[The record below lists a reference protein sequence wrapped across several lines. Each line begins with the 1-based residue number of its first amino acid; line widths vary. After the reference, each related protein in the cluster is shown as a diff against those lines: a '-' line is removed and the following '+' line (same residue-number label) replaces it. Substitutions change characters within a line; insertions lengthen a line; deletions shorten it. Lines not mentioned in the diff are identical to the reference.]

1 MHSWLYHFYVFI
13 LPQELCFD
21 KKMWMRG
28 WKRYC
33 VCHLVLGIPS
43 LLQVLMWFL
52 KSADLFLI
60 QSKLICPLLYLLVS
74 RHINNPPHPLSPAGW
89 KDGPENPP
97 QFDSSRVG
105 HVGRAGWLRC
115 SGSLRPTSVVLSH
128 LPTKREGEL
137 HSEGPEGGMSR
148 SAGEN
153 PRICRVVR
161 LNESHHHGGSLCQEL
176 PQANNVACG
185 GAD

>member
-1 MHSWLYHFYVFI
+1 MLWQKNVNERLKTI
-13 LPQELCFD
+13 LCVSLSA
-21 KKMWMRG
+21 
-28 WKRYC
+28 RYPTPLAGVDVILKIC
-33 VCHLVLGIPS
+33 WFVLNPK
-43 LLQVLMWFL
+43 Q
-52 KSADLFLI
+52 ADLPT
-60 QSKLICPLLYLLVS
+60 PLPPCIS
-74 RHINNPPHPLSPAGW
+74 AHKQPPHPLSPAGW

>member
-1 MHSWLYHFYVFI
+1 MLWQKNVNERLKTI
-13 LPQELCFD
+13 LCVSLSA
-21 KKMWMRG
+21 
-28 WKRYC
+28 RYPTPPAGVDVILKIC
-33 VCHLVLGIPS
+33 WFVLNPK
-43 LLQVLMWFL
+43 Q
-52 KSADLFLI
+52 ADLPT
-60 QSKLICPLLYLLVS
+60 PLPPCIS
-74 RHINNPPHPLSPAGW
+74 AHKQPPPHPLSPAGW

>member
-1 MHSWLYHFYVFI
+1 MLWQKNVNERLKTI
-13 LPQELCFD
+13 LCVSLSA
-21 KKMWMRG
+21 
-28 WKRYC
+28 RYPTPPAGVDVILKIC
-33 VCHLVLGIPS
+33 WFVLNPK
-43 LLQVLMWFL
+43 Q
-52 KSADLFLI
+52 ADLPA
-60 QSKLICPLLYLLVS
+60 PLPPCIS
-74 RHINNPPHPLSPAGW
+74 AHKQPPHPLSPAGW

>member
-1 MHSWLYHFYVFI
+1 MLWQKNVNERLKTI
-13 LPQELCFD
+13 LCVSLSA
-21 KKMWMRG
+21 
-28 WKRYC
+28 RYPTPPAGVDVILKIC
-33 VCHLVLGIPS
+33 WFVLNPK
-43 LLQVLMWFL
+43 Q
-52 KSADLFLI
+52 ADLPTPLPPCISAHKQPPPPPLPCWLKGWSWEPPTVRLI
-60 QSKLICPLLYLLVS
+60 PCW
-74 RHINNPPHPLSPAGW
+74 A
-89 KDGPENPP
+89 
-97 QFDSSRVG
+97 
-105 HVGRAGWLRC
+105 VGRAGWLRC

>member
-1 MHSWLYHFYVFI
+1 MLWQKNVNERLKTI
-13 LPQELCFD
+13 LCVSLSA
-21 KKMWMRG
+21 
-28 WKRYC
+28 RYPTPPAGVDVILKIC
-33 VCHLVLGIPS
+33 WFVLNPK
-43 LLQVLMWFL
+43 Q
-52 KSADLFLI
+52 ADLPT
-60 QSKLICPLLYLLVS
+60 PLPPCIS
-74 RHINNPPHPLSPAGW
+74 AHKQPPPHPLSLAGW

>member
-1 MHSWLYHFYVFI
+1 
-13 LPQELCFD
+13 
-21 KKMWMRG
+21 MWMRG

-33 VCHLVLGIPS
+33 VCHLVLGIPR
-43 LLQVLMWFL
+43 LLQVLMFWLAIEALLMILKICWFVL
-52 KSADLFLI
+52 NPKQADLPT
-60 QSKLICPLLYLLVS
+60 PLPPCIS
-74 RHINNPPHPLSPAGW
+74 AHKQPPHPLSPAGW

-97 QFDSSRVG
+97 QFDSSRVR

-137 HSEGPEGGMSR
+137 HSEGPEGRMSR

>member
-1 MHSWLYHFYVFI
+1 MHSWLYRFYVFI

-33 VCHLVLGIPS
+33 VCHLVLGIPR
-43 LLQVLMWFL
+43 LLQVLMFWLAIEALLMILKICWFVL
-52 KSADLFLI
+52 NPKQADLPT
-60 QSKLICPLLYLLVS
+60 PLPPCIS
-74 RHINNPPHPLSPAGW
+74 AHKQPPHPLSPAGW

-97 QFDSSRVG
+97 QFDSSRVR

-137 HSEGPEGGMSR
+137 HSEGPEGRMSR
-148 SAGEN
+148 SESPYLQGGQTEWESP
-153 PRICRVVR
+153 PRR
-161 LNESHHHGGSLCQEL
+161 
-176 PQANNVACG
+176 
-185 GAD
+185 

>member
-1 MHSWLYHFYVFI
+1 MLWQKNVNERLKTI
-13 LPQELCFD
+13 LCVSLSA
-21 KKMWMRG
+21 
-28 WKRYC
+28 RYPTPPAGVDVILKIC
-33 VCHLVLGIPS
+33 WFVLNPK
-43 LLQVLMWFL
+43 Q
-52 KSADLFLI
+52 ADLPT
-60 QSKLICPLLYLLVS
+60 PLPPCIS
-74 RHINNPPHPLSPAGW
+74 AHKQPPHPLSPAGW

>member
-1 MHSWLYHFYVFI
+1 MLWQKNVNERLKTI
-13 LPQELCFD
+13 LCVS
-21 KKMWMRG
+21 RSA
-28 WKRYC
+28 RYPTPPAGVDVILKIC
-33 VCHLVLGIPS
+33 WFVLNPK
-43 LLQVLMWFL
+43 Q
-52 KSADLFLI
+52 ADLPT
-60 QSKLICPLLYLLVS
+60 PLPPCIS
-74 RHINNPPHPLSPAGW
+74 AHKQPPHPLSPAGW